1 MLHWTIF
8 HFMFSQKGSSQA
20 LFLIINYIFPK
31 QNYNV
36 LSGNYDIENTVQD
49 AAIPIYHHRKRHFPN
64 GIMKLRSIED
74 SYFQIRT

>member
-1 MLHWTIF
+1 
-8 HFMFSQKGSSQA
+8 MFSQKGFGQA

-49 AAIPIYHHRKRHFPN
+49 AAIPSYQHRERNISKWNYEITVVQEIHISDWNYKDCP
-64 GIMKLRSIED
+64 
-74 SYFQIRT
+74 